1 MPNHQLS
8 LPFYQQPSYSRGN
21 HAPATHSSVPPR
33 LAPFSKTSA
42 AQTVRLAHSMRITSQ
57 RAVRRGT
64 LEAGAFFLFS
74 SANLDPNRRTICTGT
89 APDSPPTAFPT
100 APVSYVPNTYFS
112 FPYAATTYPNSAACE
127 SAVSVCSRNYE
138 VCTSGLGGGSGFA
151 VTIDVPGGGG
161 VTVDGTGANLGPA
174 VTSVCSSLSSEACS
188 DMEATSCDTFGP
200 DSASATTRTG
210 LGLVMVFLLGS
221 VSVLMP

>member
-1 MPNHQLS
+1 MRLRELAFLAVAVSPTLADAQS
-8 LPFYQQPSYSRGN
+8 PAVATFLP
-21 HAPATHSSVPPR
+21 
-33 LAPFSKTSA
+33 A
-42 AQTVRLAHSMRITSQ
+42 A
-57 RAVRRGT
+57 
-64 LEAGAFFLFS
+64 FLFKRQS
-74 SANLDPNRRTICTGT
+74 CPSNTFECPTSLGAVFEDICCANGQTCAFDEDNQPACCPAGTICTGT